1 MSTTKQFFDVQ
12 GVSVSNS
19 LQENFETAIKNGYTH
34 YTWYQN
40 SDESWLF
47 LSKNEKDATEKAIEL
62 AMEEKGYS
70 RETAEGYWTDVVNV
84 MELHESLNDM

>member
-1 MSTTKQFFDVQ
+1 MSTTKQFFNVQ

-19 LQENFETAIKNGYTH
+19 LQKNFETAIKNGYTH

-47 LSKNEKDATEKAIEL
+47 LSKKENDATEKAIEL
-62 AMEEKGYS
+62 VIEEKKYS
-70 RETAEGYWTDVVNV
+70 KETAEKYWTDVVIV
-84 MELHESLNDM
+84 MELQESLDNM